1 MPAHPT
7 HCHRIP
13 AAVAALRQSE
23 GDWVDRR
30 RLEEL
35 LGVSKTVAWRLLRH
49 CGAEPGPGNT
59 LICRRPALIT
69 RLEELLAEGGRI
81 DHEIRRHDR
90 LAAFLEK
97 IRPEVLANLT
107 HVARDAE
114 ALQLLSSRF
123 QSLPAHVVLTP
134 SSLHIDFDS
143 TDQFLAAVGALVY
156 ALHNDFEKIREFIEQ
171 DAGARHPEMPV

>member
-7 HCHRIP
+7 YCHRIP

-23 GDWVDRR
+23 GEWVDRR

-59 LICRRPALIT
+59 LICRRPALIA

-81 DHEIRRHDR
+81 DLEIRRHDR

-114 ALQLLSSRF
+114 ALALLSSRF
-123 QSLPAHVVLTP
+123 QSLPAHVALTP

-156 ALHNDFEKIREFIEQ
+156 ALHNDFEKIRDFLEQ
-171 DAGARHPEMPV
+171 DANARHPEMPV